1 MSEKMPKRNPLAG
14 LDTLATDMAKPP
26 RIWTRRDFIRLGVFL
41 AILAAIART
50 VWSRVLR
57 PPLLNKADLQNLSP
71 AQALTIQSVAEV
83 MVGPVAMQSVG
94 LGQWDPVRD
103 FDAMLG
109 HLDEQQR
116 QLIGI
121 ALTVFEHARI
131 GFGGFSAATIE
142 QRTAT
147 LEQWRDSLV
156 GFQRT
161 LWGMLHA
168 TMAFSYG
175 SSQPAWSLM
184 GYEGP
189 CVASENDPG
198 RTPGQSVSFAWD
210 PKVP

>member
-1 MSEKMPKRNPLAG
+1 MSEKTPKRNPLAG

-50 VWSRVLR
+50 IWSRVLR
-57 PPLLNKADLQNLSP
+57 PPLLNKADLQHLSP
-71 AQALTIQSVAEV
+71 AHALTIQSVAEV
-83 MVGPVAMQSVG
+83 MVGPVAGQSVA

-103 FDAMLG
+103 FDTMLG
-109 HLDEQQR
+109 HMDPAQR
-116 QLIGI
+116 QLVLVG
-121 ALTVFEHARI
+121 LTVFEHARV
-131 GFGGFSAATIE
+131 GFGGFSAATLE
-142 QRTAT
+142 QRTAI
-147 LEQWRDSLV
+147 LEQWRDSLL

-161 LWGMLHA
+161 VWGLLHA

-175 SSQPAWSLM
+175 QSQPAWALM

-189 CVASENDPG
+189 CVASENYAG
-198 RTPGQSVSFAWD
+198 RTPGQSVTFAWD